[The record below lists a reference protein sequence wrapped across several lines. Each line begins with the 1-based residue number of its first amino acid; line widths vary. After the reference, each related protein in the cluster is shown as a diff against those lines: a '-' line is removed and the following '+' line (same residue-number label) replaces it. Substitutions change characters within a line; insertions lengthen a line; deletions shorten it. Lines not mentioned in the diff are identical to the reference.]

1 MKKIYLSILASAF
14 AMTVN
19 AQLTLTKAFNEPVV
33 GNVNTQKGYDS
44 TGVIPK
50 ATGAGQNWNFSTLT
64 TNTTPNDKTPFM
76 HPFGFQDMPMHNFG
90 RDSDRGFSRGFGPG
104 GFGMHGGMGFF
115 APLMFLGRILF
126 WGLVIWFAYW
136 LFTKSGWKLSRT
148 PQPVESPKVEVPA
161 PTEKEA

>member
-1 MKKIYLSILASAF
+1 MKKVLLTILA
-14 AMTVN
+14 VI
-19 AQLTLTKAFNEPVV
+19 VV
-33 GNVNTQKGYDS
+33 A
-44 TGVIPK
+44 GVL
-50 ATGAGQNWNFSTLT
+50 AGAGFAGYRIGYQQGAHSTLT

-104 GFGMHGGMGFF
+104 GFGMRGGMGFF

-148 PQPVESPKVEVPA
+148 LQPVESPKVEVPA

>member
-1 MKKIYLSILASAF
+1 MKKVLLTILA
-14 AMTVN
+14 VI
-19 AQLTLTKAFNEPVV
+19 VV
-33 GNVNTQKGYDS
+33 A
-44 TGVIPK
+44 GVL
-50 ATGAGQNWNFSTLT
+50 AGAGFAGYRIGYQQGAHSTLT

-90 RDSDRGFSRGFGPG
+90 RDSDRGFSHGFGPG
-104 GFGMHGGMGFF
+104 GFGMRGGMGFF

>member
-1 MKKIYLSILASAF
+1 
-14 AMTVN
+14 
-19 AQLTLTKAFNEPVV
+19 
-33 GNVNTQKGYDS
+33 
-44 TGVIPK
+44 
-50 ATGAGQNWNFSTLT
+50 
-64 TNTTPNDKTPFM
+64 
-76 HPFGFQDMPMHNFG
+76 MHNFG

-104 GFGMHGGMGFF
+104 GFGMRGGMGFF

>member
-1 MKKIYLSILASAF
+1 MKKVLLTILA
-14 AMTVN
+14 VI
-19 AQLTLTKAFNEPVV
+19 VV
-33 GNVNTQKGYDS
+33 A
-44 TGVIPK
+44 GVL
-50 ATGAGQNWNFSTLT
+50 AGAGFAGYRIGYQQGAHSTLT
-64 TNTTPNDKTPFM
+64 TNITPNDKTPFM

-104 GFGMHGGMGFF
+104 GFGMRGGMGFF